1 MNIITILIA
10 ILAFGVIVFIHE
22 LGHFLFAKKAG
33 VRIHEFS
40 IGMGPKI
47 YSFQKGETVY
57 SIRLLPLG
65 GYVAMEG
72 EDGDSNDPRSFGNKS
87 ILERASILF
96 AGPFFNIILTVV
108 ILVGIYVYQGFPST
122 TLKDVINGS
131 VAQKA
136 GIQAGDTITEINGNS
151 IKNWNELTRNIQ
163 NSNGKELKITIKR
176 NEKEKKVNVTPE
188 SKDGNYLIGIYPE
201 YKKDIFGAF
210 SNALKVTIAMIIQ
223 MIVFL
228 GKLITGNLPGGIGS
242 SVAGPIGV
250 ISIVADATKVGIVN
264 VMNLA
269 AVISL
274 NLGVLNLLPI
284 PALDGG
290 RLFFLF
296 IEFLRG
302 GKKIDPEKEGMVNL
316 IGFGVLMVF
325 MLFVTYKDIVR
336 LVGM

>member
-33 VRIHEFS
+33 VRIHEFA

-47 YSFQKGETVY
+47 YSFKKGETVY

-72 EDGDSNDPRSFGNKS
+72 EDGDSHDPRAFGNKS
-87 ILERASILF
+87 ILQRASILF
-96 AGPFFNIILTVV
+96 AGPFFNILLTAV
-108 ILVGIYVYQGFPST
+108 ILAGIYMYQGMPST
-122 TLKDVINGS
+122 TLKNVIDGS

-136 GIQAGDTITEINGNS
+136 GIQAGDTITEINGSN
-151 IKNWNELTRNIQ
+151 IKNWNELSKSIQ
-163 NSNGKELKITIKR
+163 DSKGKELKLTIDR
-176 NEKEKKVNVTPE
+176 NGKEKNVEVTPE
-188 SKDGNYLIGIYPE
+188 SKEGNYIIGIYPE
-201 YKKDIFGAF
+201 NKKDILGSFGMAIK
-210 SNALKVTIAMIIQ
+210 STIAMLSQ
-223 MIVFL
+223 MIAVL
-228 GKLITGNLPGGIGS
+228 GKLITGTLPGGVEGS
-242 SVAGPIGV
+242 LAGPIGV
-250 ISIVADATKVGIVN
+250 ISIVADATKVG
-264 VMNLA
+264 VMNVLYLA

-316 IGFGVLMVF
+316 IGFGALMVF

>member
-1 MNIITILIA
+1 MNIITILVA
-10 ILAFGVIVFIHE
+10 ILAFGIIVFIHE

-33 VRIHEFS
+33 VKIHEFA

-47 YSFQKGETVY
+47 YSFKKGETVY

-65 GYVAMEG
+65 GYIAMEG
-72 EDGDSNDPRSFGNKS
+72 EDADSNDPRAFGNKS
-87 ILERASILF
+87 ILQRASILF
-96 AGPFFNIILTVV
+96 AGPFFNIILATV
-108 ILVGIYVYQGFPST
+108 ILAGIYMYQGFPST
-122 TLKDVINGS
+122 TLKEVIDGS

-136 GIQAGDTITEINGNS
+136 GIQAGDTITEINGND
-151 IKNWNELTRNIQ
+151 IKDWNELSKSIQ
-163 NSNGKELKITIKR
+163 DSKGNELKIGIER
-176 NEKEKKVNVTPE
+176 NGEEKEVKVTPE
-188 SKDGNYLIGIYPE
+188 EKKGNYLIGIYPE
-201 YKKDIFGAF
+201 YKKDILG
-210 SNALKVTIAMIIQ
+210 SVGNSIKITIAMLGQIIA
-223 MIVFL
+223 FF
-228 GKLITGNLPGGIGS
+228 GKLITGNLPGGLEG

-250 ISIVADATKVGIVN
+250 ISIVADATKVGIIN
-264 VMNLA
+264 VLSLA

-316 IGFGVLMVF
+316 IGFATLMVF
-325 MLFVTYKDIVR
+325 MLFITYKDIVR

>member
-1 MNIITILIA
+1 MNIITILVA
-10 ILAFGVIVFIHE
+10 ILAFGIIVFIHE

-33 VRIHEFS
+33 VKIHEFA

-47 YSFQKGETVY
+47 YSFKKGETVY
-57 SIRLLPLG
+57 SIRILPLG
-65 GYVAMEG
+65 GYIAMEG
-72 EDGDSNDPRSFGNKS
+72 EDADSNDPRAFGNKS
-87 ILERASILF
+87 ILQRASILF
-96 AGPFFNIILTVV
+96 AGPFFNIILATI
-108 ILVGIYVYQGFPST
+108 ILAGIYMYQGVQST
-122 TLKDVINGS
+122 TLKEVIDGS
-131 VAQKA
+131 VAQQA
-136 GIQAGDTITEINGNS
+136 GIQAGDTITEINGND
-151 IKNWNELTRNIQ
+151 IKDWNELTKSIQ
-163 NSNGKELKITIKR
+163 DSKGNELKIGIER
-176 NEKEKKVNVTPE
+176 NGEEKEVKVTPE
-188 SKDGNYLIGIYPE
+188 EKKGNYLIGIYPE

-210 SNALKVTIAMIIQ
+210 GNAIKVTIAMLGQIIA
-223 MIVFL
+223 FF
-228 GKLITGNLPGGIGS
+228 GKLITGNLPGGLEG

-250 ISIVADATKVGIVN
+250 ISIVADATKVGIIN
-264 VMNLA
+264 VLFLA

-316 IGFGVLMVF
+316 IGFATLMVF
-325 MLFVTYKDIVR
+325 MLFITYKDIVR

>member
-33 VRIHEFS
+33 VRIHEFA

-47 YSFQKGETVY
+47 YSFKKGETVY

-72 EDGDSNDPRSFGNKS
+72 EDGDSHDPRAFGNKS
-87 ILERASILF
+87 ILQRASILF
-96 AGPFFNIILTVV
+96 AGPFFNIILTAV
-108 ILVGIYVYQGFPST
+108 ILAGIYMYQGMPST
-122 TLKDVINGS
+122 TLKDVIDGS

-136 GIQAGDTITEINGNS
+136 GIQVGDTITEINGND
-151 IKNWNELTRNIQ
+151 IKNWNELSKNIQ
-163 NSNGKELKITIKR
+163 DSKGKELKLTIDR
-176 NEKEKKVNVTPE
+176 NGKEKEIEVTPE
-188 SKDGNYLIGIYPE
+188 SKEGNYIIGIYPE
-201 YKKDIFGAF
+201 YKKDILGSFGMAIK
-210 SNALKVTIAMIIQ
+210 STIAMLSQ
-223 MIVFL
+223 MIAFL
-228 GKLITGNLPGGIGS
+228 GKLITGNLPGGLEG

-250 ISIVADATKVGIVN
+250 ISIVADATKVGVIN
-264 VMNLA
+264 VLYLA

-316 IGFGVLMVF
+316 IGFGALMVF

>member
-33 VRIHEFS
+33 VRIHEFA

-47 YSFQKGETVY
+47 YSFKKGETVY

-72 EDGDSNDPRSFGNKS
+72 EDGDSHDPRAFGNKS
-87 ILERASILF
+87 ILQRASILF
-96 AGPFFNIILTVV
+96 AGPFFNIILTAV
-108 ILVGIYVYQGFPST
+108 ILAGIYMYQGMPST
-122 TLKDVINGS
+122 TLKDVIDGS

-136 GIQAGDTITEINGNS
+136 GIQVGDTITEINGND
-151 IKNWNELTRNIQ
+151 IKNWNELSKNIQ
-163 NSNGKELKITIKR
+163 DSKGKELKLTIDR
-176 NEKEKKVNVTPE
+176 NGKEKEIEVTPE
-188 SKDGNYLIGIYPE
+188 SKEGNYIIGIYPE
-201 YKKDIFGAF
+201 NKKDILGSFGMAIK
-210 SNALKVTIAMIIQ
+210 STIAMLSQ
-223 MIVFL
+223 MIAFL
-228 GKLITGNLPGGIGS
+228 GKLITGNLPGGLEG

-250 ISIVADATKVGIVN
+250 ISIVADATKVGVIN
-264 VMNLA
+264 VLYLA

-316 IGFGVLMVF
+316 IGFGALMVF

>member
-1 MNIITILIA
+1 MTILIA

-33 VRIHEFS
+33 VRIHEFA

-47 YSFQKGETVY
+47 YSFKKGETVY

-72 EDGDSNDPRSFGNKS
+72 EDGDSHDPRAFGNKS
-87 ILERASILF
+87 ILQRASILF
-96 AGPFFNIILTVV
+96 AGPFFNIILTAV
-108 ILVGIYVYQGFPST
+108 ILAGIYMYQGMPST
-122 TLKDVINGS
+122 TLKDVIDGS

-136 GIQAGDTITEINGNS
+136 GIQVGDTITEINGND
-151 IKNWNELTRNIQ
+151 IKNWNELSKNIQ
-163 NSNGKELKITIKR
+163 DSKGKELKLTIDR
-176 NEKEKKVNVTPE
+176 NGKEKEIEVTPE
-188 SKDGNYLIGIYPE
+188 SKEGNYIIGIYPE
-201 YKKDIFGAF
+201 NKKDILGSFGMAIK
-210 SNALKVTIAMIIQ
+210 STIAMLSQ
-223 MIVFL
+223 MIAFL
-228 GKLITGNLPGGIGS
+228 GKLITGNLPGGLEG

-250 ISIVADATKVGIVN
+250 ISIVADATKVGVIN
-264 VMNLA
+264 VLYLA

-316 IGFGVLMVF
+316 IGFGALMVF

>member
-33 VRIHEFS
+33 VRIHEFA

-47 YSFQKGETVY
+47 YSFKKGETVY

-72 EDGDSNDPRSFGNKS
+72 EDGDSNDPRAFGNKS
-87 ILERASILF
+87 ILQRASILF
-96 AGPFFNIILTVV
+96 AGPFFNILLTAV
-108 ILVGIYVYQGFPST
+108 ILAGIYMYQGMPST
-122 TLKDVINGS
+122 TLKEVIDGS

-136 GIQAGDTITEINGNS
+136 GIQAGDTVTEINGND
-151 IKNWNELTRNIQ
+151 IKNWNELSKNIQ
-163 NSNGKELKITIKR
+163 DSKGKELKLTIDR
-176 NEKEKKVNVTPE
+176 NGKEKEIEVTPE
-188 SKDGNYLIGIYPE
+188 SKEGNYLIGIYPE
-201 YKKDIFGAF
+201 NKKDILGSFGMAIK
-210 SNALKVTIAMIIQ
+210 STIAMLSQ
-223 MIVFL
+223 MIAFL
-228 GKLITGNLPGGIGS
+228 GKLITGNLPGGLEG

-250 ISIVADATKVGIVN
+250 ISIVADATKVGVIN
-264 VMNLA
+264 VLYLA

-316 IGFGVLMVF
+316 IGFGALMVF

>member
-1 MNIITILIA
+1 MNIITILVA
-10 ILAFGVIVFIHE
+10 ILAFGIIVFIHE

-33 VRIHEFS
+33 VRIHEFA

-47 YSFQKGETVY
+47 YSFKKGETVY

-72 EDGDSNDPRSFGNKS
+72 EDSDSHDPRAFGNKS
-87 ILERASILF
+87 ILQRASILF
-96 AGPFFNIILTVV
+96 GGPFFNIILTAV
-108 ILVGIYVYQGFPST
+108 ILVGIYMYQGIPST
-122 TLKDVINGS
+122 TLKDVIDGS

-136 GIQAGDTITEINGNS
+136 GIQTGDTITAINGRD
-151 IKNWNELTRNIQ
+151 IKNWTELSQSIQ
-163 NSNGKELKITIKR
+163 DSKGKELKIALERSGK
-176 NEKEKKVNVTPE
+176 EKEVKVTPE
-188 SKDGNYLIGIYPE
+188 VKKGNYLIGIYPE
-201 YKKDIFGAF
+201 YKKNILESFTTAIK
-210 SNALKVTIAMIIQ
+210 ATISMLGQ
-223 MIVFL
+223 MIAFL
-228 GKLITGNLPGGIGS
+228 GKLITGNLPGGLEGT
-242 SVAGPIGV
+242 VTGPIGV
-250 ISIVADATKVGIVN
+250 ISIVADATKVGIMN
-264 VMNLA
+264 VLTLA

-290 RLFFLF
+290 RLLFLF

-316 IGFGVLMVF
+316 VGFAALMVF
-325 MLFVTYKDIVR
+325 MLFITYKDIVR

>member
-33 VRIHEFS
+33 VRIHEFA

-47 YSFQKGETVY
+47 YSFKKGETVY

-72 EDGDSNDPRSFGNKS
+72 EDGDSHDPRAFGNKS
-87 ILERASILF
+87 ILQRASILF
-96 AGPFFNIILTVV
+96 AGPFFNILLTAV
-108 ILVGIYVYQGFPST
+108 ILAGIYMYQGMPST
-122 TLKDVINGS
+122 TLKNVIDGS

-136 GIQAGDTITEINGNS
+136 GIQAGDTITEINGSNIKSWNDLSKS
-151 IKNWNELTRNIQ
+151 IQDSK
-163 NSNGKELKITIKR
+163 GKELKLTIDR
-176 NEKEKKVNVTPE
+176 NGKEKNVEVTPE
-188 SKDGNYLIGIYPE
+188 SKEGNYIIGIYPE
-201 YKKDIFGAF
+201 NKKDILGSFGMAIK
-210 SNALKVTIAMIIQ
+210 STIAMLSQ
-223 MIVFL
+223 MVAFL
-228 GKLITGNLPGGIGS
+228 GKLITGNLPGGLEG

-250 ISIVADATKVGIVN
+250 ISIVADATKVGVIN
-264 VMNLA
+264 VLYLA

-302 GKKIDPEKEGMVNL
+302 GKKIDPEKESMVNL
-316 IGFGVLMVF
+316 IGFGALMVF